1 MGNEPGDRR
10 HTNRVVRASRARN
23 GGVVDGS
30 TADQRG
36 GLSVTAKK
44 NEVEGDL
51 VRELVRAAIVQETKR
66 QEAEGSAR
74 KKRRTVAVTGSGT
87 RPE

>member
-1 MGNEPGDRR
+1 M
-10 HTNRVVRASRARN
+10 VRASRARN

-30 TADQRG
+30 TPDQRG

-51 VRELVRAAIVQETKR
+51 VRELVRAAIVRETGR

-74 KKRRTVAVTGSGT
+74 KRRRTVVVKGSGT